1 MLQITIPFLYI
12 IAGASFALSR
22 LPHYA
27 ARHGLFAAIGVITGL
42 GGLVVHGL
50 ILRLQIL
57 PAEGLVLSIGNTA
70 SFIGLQLALTALV
83 ISFEPMLRGLASGL
97 ILLAAMAAAFTGWS
111 ATAPADGAVTWQ
123 MQAHVLI
130 SLFAYGLLAVGAI
143 VAVYALAQDRR
154 LRAGRLSPINELF
167 APLEMNE
174 RLLYGIAAAGF
185 LALLLAVFSG
195 ILFVDDLFAQ
205 HLVHKTSLS
214 LLALVLFGILLGGRW
229 LAGWRG
235 KTAVYLYLWGFAI
248 LGLAYFGSRFVLEEI
263 LGRSW
268 G

>member
-1 MLQITIPFLYI
+1 MFQITIPFLYI

-27 ARHGLFAAIGVITGL
+27 ARHGIFAATGAIVGL
-42 GGLVVHGL
+42 GGLVAHGL

-57 PAEGLVLSIGNTA
+57 PAEGLILSIGNTA

-97 ILLAAMAAAFTGWS
+97 VLLAAIAAAFTGWS
-111 ATAPADGAVTWQ
+111 ATVPADGAVTWQ

-143 VAVYALAQDRR
+143 VAVYALVQDRR
-154 LRAGRLSPINELF
+154 LRAGKLSPVNDFF

-174 RLLYGIAAAGF
+174 RLLYGLATAGF

-205 HLVHKTSLS
+205 HLAHKTLLS
-214 LLALVLFGILLGGRW
+214 FLALLLFGVLLAGRYI
-229 LAGWRG
+229 AGWRG
-235 KTAVYLYLWGFAI
+235 RRAVSLYLWGFAV
-248 LGLAYFGSRFVLEEI
+248 LGLAYFGSRYVLEQL
-263 LGRSW
+263 LGTHW